1 MFQLIAL
8 SWNNFLWKLICNFLF
23 CGCSK
28 LDLLSNFWDGWML
41 TEIMSL
47 KAYLEQVYIIPK
59 IIFQSD
65 FILAPL
71 FKKEGSNL
79 AKNCRPERVVP
90 IVSKIFE
97 RQKRAPSYIAQI
109 LSKSISKGHWNVF
122 ISFNVWKMKTDIWWN
137 KICRCSSNG
146 S

>member
-1 MFQLIAL
+1 
-8 SWNNFLWKLICNFLF
+8 
-23 CGCSK
+23 
-28 LDLLSNFWDGWML
+28 ML

-47 KAYLEQVYIIPK
+47 KPYLEQVYIIPK

-109 LSKSISKGHWNVF
+109 LSKSISKGH
-122 ISFNVWKMKTDIWWN
+122 
-137 KICRCSSNG
+137 
-146 S
+146 